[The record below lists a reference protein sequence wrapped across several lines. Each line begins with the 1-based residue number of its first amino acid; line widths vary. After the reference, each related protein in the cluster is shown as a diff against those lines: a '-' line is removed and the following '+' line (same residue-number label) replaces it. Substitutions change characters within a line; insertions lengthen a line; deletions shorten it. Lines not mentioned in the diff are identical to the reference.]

1 LHSLEPEMKIL
12 LATDGSDHSLRAA
25 KFVADHAAWLKQAPG
40 IHLVTVHLP
49 IPLPGAAAAVGH
61 ATVEKY
67 YRDES
72 EVALK
77 GVSDLLRQRGV
88 AFVEATR
95 VGAVEKEI
103 NQYVA
108 DHAIDLIVMGSHGR
122 TALASVA
129 MGSVAAKLIATATVP
144 ITIVR

>member
-1 LHSLEPEMKIL
+1 MKIL
-12 LATDGSDHSLRAA
+12 LATDGSDHALRAA
-25 KFVADHAAWLKQAPG
+25 KFIADHAAWLKQPPE
-40 IHLVTVHLP
+40 IHLITVHLP

-72 EVALK
+72 EIALK
-77 GVSDLLRQRGV
+77 GASDLLRQRGL

-95 VGAVEKEI
+95 IGAIDKEI
-103 NQYVA
+103 NQYVR
-108 DHAIDLIVMGSHGR
+108 DHAIDLIVMGTHGR

-144 ITIVR
+144 ITVVR

>member
-1 LHSLEPEMKIL
+1 MKIL
-12 LATDGSDHSLRAA
+12 LATDGSEHALRAA
-25 KFVADHAAWLKQAPG
+25 KFVADHGAWLKETPEV
-40 IHLVTVHLP
+40 HLVTVHAP

-77 GVSDLLRQRGV
+77 GAADLLRQRGL
-88 AFVEATR
+88 AFIEATR

-103 NQYVA
+103 NKYA
-108 DHAIDLIVMGSHGR
+108 GEHAIDLIVMGSHGR

-129 MGSVAAKLIATATVP
+129 MGSVAAKLIATSSVP

>member
-1 LHSLEPEMKIL
+1 MKIL

-25 KFVADHAAWLKQAPG
+25 KYIADHSAWLRNPPE
-40 IHLVTVHLP
+40 IHLITVHLP

-72 EVALK
+72 ELALK
-77 GVSDLLRQRGV
+77 GVSDLLRQRGL

-95 VGAVEKEI
+95 IGAIDKEI
-103 NQYVA
+103 NQYVRE
-108 DHAIDLIVMGSHGR
+108 HAIDLIVVGSHGR

-129 MGSVAAKLIATATVP
+129 MGSVAARLIATASVP
-144 ITIVR
+144 ITVVR